1 MKKIYILSS
10 CNEYKECNS
19 LRLVAATTS
28 IQKIKG
34 IIIKQIKE
42 EEMAYTRGSADSSLT
57 KQIKMLREDWE
68 KMGEEFVFDNLRYG
82 YVVVVA
88 DGEIQ

>member
-1 MKKIYILSS
+1 MKKIYIISS
-10 CNEYKECNS
+10 CNEYKEYNS
-19 LRLVAATTS
+19 MRLVAATTS
-28 IQKIKG
+28 VKKIKN

-42 EEMAYTRGSADSSLT
+42 EEMTYTRGNADPSLT

-68 KMGEEFVFDNLRYG
+68 KMDEKFVFDNLQYG
-82 YVVVVA
+82 YVAVVT

>member
-10 CNEYKECNS
+10 CNVYKEYNS
-19 LRLVAATTS
+19 MRLVAATTS
-28 IQKIKG
+28 VKKIKN

-42 EEMAYTRGSADSSLT
+42 EEMAYTRGNADPSLT

-68 KMGEEFVFDNLRYG
+68 KMDEKFVFDNLQYG
-82 YVVVVA
+82 YVAVVA

>member
-1 MKKIYILSS
+1 MKKIYILSN
-10 CNEYKECNS
+10 CNEYKAYRS
-19 LRLVAATTS
+19 MRLVAATTS
-28 IQKIKG
+28 IKKVKS

-42 EEMAYTRGSADSSLT
+42 EDMAYTRGNDDLSNT

-68 KMGEEFVFDNLRYG
+68 KTGEDFVFGNLKYG
-82 YVVVVA
+82 YVEVVT

>member
-1 MKKIYILSS
+1 MKKIYILNSCTGFEEYSS
-10 CNEYKECNS
+10 M
-19 LRLVAATTS
+19 RLVAATTS
-28 IQKIKG
+28 IKKIKS

-42 EEMAYTRGSADSSLT
+42 EEMTYTRGNDGLSKT

-68 KMGEEFVFDNLRYG
+68 KMGENIVFDNLKYG
-82 YVVVVA
+82 YVEVVI

>member
-1 MKKIYILSS
+1 MKKIYIISS
-10 CNEYKECNS
+10 CNEYKEYNCM
-19 LRLVAATTS
+19 RLVAATTS
-28 IQKIKG
+28 VKKIKN

-42 EEMAYTRGSADSSLT
+42 EEMAYTRGNADPSLT

-68 KMGEEFVFDNLRYG
+68 KMDEKFVFDNLQYG
-82 YVVVVA
+82 YVAVVT